1 MISSI
6 KHAFCFRIASHFD
19 GKVLVPDEAVELPVG
34 LPLRLHIELSSSASS
49 RFVEYSTTRRESSHN
64 RWGFVTFPNTQRL
77 PMYPGTAA
85 ARLRPVAG

>member
-1 MISSI
+1 MTQMF
-6 KHAFCFRIASHFD
+6 AAHFD
-19 GKVLVPDEAVELPVG
+19 GKVLVPDEVLELPVG
-34 LPLRLHIELSSSASS
+34 QPLLLHIELSSSASS

-85 ARLRPVAG
+85 TRPQPVAGRA